1 MLVKLAFVIERL
13 KNIFKKFLPWSTKM
27 GGGGQFLGFKE
38 DTAVIRADIE
48 LMGGPSQSA
57 TVGKILLTSFYKKL
71 VWISHSRSGF
81 LYARTDYCSSTS
93 LWMLTDFTCF
103 LGLWMISTLFVLACR
118 HNKTQMHTLHA
129 WQKAIELF
137 TKFIIHFL
145 TYRAECLFSPE
156 FYCLLYLFYRSLS
169 DWVEYELLGHRSMCI
184 GYTDRWPRIEDGS
197 VIDWSSDVNSVN

>member
-1 MLVKLAFVIERL
+1 MINKDE
-13 KNIFKKFLPWSTKM
+13 
-27 GGGGQFLGFKE
+27 GGGGTIFRFYGWHSCYKSGHR
-38 DTAVIRADIE
+38 TH
-48 LMGGPSQSA
+48 GGSSQSA

-81 LYARTDYCSSTS
+81 LYARTDYCTSTS

-169 DWVEYELLGHRSMCI
+169 DWVEYELLGHRSMCV
-184 GYTDRWPRIEDGS
+184 GYTDRWPRIADGS
-197 VIDWSSDVNSVN
+197 VIDWSSGVNSVN

>member
-1 MLVKLAFVIERL
+1 MGDTVVI
-13 KNIFKKFLPWSTKM
+13 S
-27 GGGGQFLGFKE
+27 
-38 DTAVIRADIE
+38 ADIE
-48 LMGGPSQSA
+48 LMGGSSQSA

-81 LYARTDYCSSTS
+81 LYARTDYCTSTS

-118 HNKTQMHTLHA
+118 HNKRQMHTLHA

-145 TYRAECLFSPE
+145 TYRAEYLFSPE
-156 FYCLLYLFYRSLS
+156 FTAYFTCSTDLFQIGWNMNCWVTGPCALATLISGRKLLMVL
-169 DWVEYELLGHRSMCI
+169 
-184 GYTDRWPRIEDGS
+184 
-197 VIDWSSDVNSVN
+197 